1 MREWRTMGKQT
12 NKIPSKVWT
21 IPSALSHLQVVSQTQ
36 QVNYSEL
43 GIGHLVEPA
52 PTAAQTI
59 RPETVPTTDNILS
72 TTMSINQGQLAPLR
86 VTVRI
91 KQTKDA
97 VRNPIRELAPVLKIE
112 TVNYPTVITS

>member
-21 IPSALSHLQVVSQTQ
+21 IPSALSHLQVVSQTPQ
-36 QVNYSEL
+36 MKCSDL
-43 GIGHLVEPA
+43 GVSHLGDPMC
-52 PTAAQTI
+52 AAQTI

-97 VRNPIRELAPVLKIE
+97 VRNPIRELAPALKIE